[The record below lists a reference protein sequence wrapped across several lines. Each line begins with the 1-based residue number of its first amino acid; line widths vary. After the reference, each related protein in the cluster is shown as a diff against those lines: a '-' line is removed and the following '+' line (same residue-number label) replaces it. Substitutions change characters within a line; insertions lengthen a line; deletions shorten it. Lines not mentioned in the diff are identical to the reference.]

1 MLVSLEWLKDYV
13 STQDL
18 VPEELAEKITRSG
31 IEVDAVIDR
40 ANGMDKVVVGHVVS
54 KEKHPEA
61 DKLNICQVDVGEA
74 EPQQIICGAP
84 NVDAGQKVIV
94 ARPGAH
100 LPGGIKIKKAKLR
113 GHESNGMICSLQE
126 LGVEGKLVP
135 KAYAEGI
142 YVLPADA
149 EVGAD
154 ALALLG
160 LRDTVLEL
168 GLTPNRS
175 DALSMLGVA
184 YEVGAILSEE
194 VKYPEIAYNTS
205 SEKAQDVLKLR
216 VEDLQANPMYVAK
229 VVKNVKIAESPMWLQ
244 HRLMAA
250 GVRPHN
256 NVVDVTNYVLME
268 YGQPL
273 HAFDYDSLATGE
285 IVVRKATEGEKITTL
300 DEQER
305 TLKATDLVITNG
317 KEPVAIAG
325 VMGGANS
332 EVTETTTTV
341 VIESA
346 YFDGLTVR
354 QTSRNLGLRSDAS
367 ARFEKGVDQNRV
379 VPAAERAVALLA
391 ELAGGEVLEGICIVD
406 ELDKTP
412 ARVVVSPDFINE
424 RLGMKISLEDMLS
437 ILERLKFG
445 VEAANG
451 LLIIDAPTRRQ
462 DIKIEE
468 DIVEEIARLYGYDEI
483 PMTLLEGAN
492 QVGSLTP
499 YQANRRVVR
508 NYMEGAG
515 LYQAVTYSLTS
526 EALSQ
531 RFALKAAS
539 VTRLLMPMSEERS
552 TLRQSLIPHLI
563 EAAAYN
569 VARKA
574 DSVALYEVGS
584 VFLGQSAVGQPF
596 EEEHVAAVL
605 TGKWLDHAWQG
616 EKKGVDFFV
625 LKGIIEGVVNK
636 LGLGNRISFVKAQV
650 DGLHPGRTASI
661 LLDGEQV
668 GIIGGLHPAEQKTWG
683 VKDTYV
689 MEMNLV
695 ALLDATANEA
705 PLGYQPVPR
714 FPAMSRDIALVMDSA
729 TAAGEVVAVIH
740 SAGVKLLK
748 DIRVFDVYEGEKME
762 AGKKSVAFSLT
773 YFDPERT
780 LTDDE
785 VVAAHNKVLK
795 AIATIEGTEVR

>member
-13 STQDL
+13 GTQDL
-18 VPEELAEKITRSG
+18 APEVLAEKITRSG

-40 ANGMDKVVVGHVVS
+40 ASGMDKVVVGHVVS

-61 DKLNICQVDVGEA
+61 DKLNICQVDVGED

-126 LGVEGKLVP
+126 LGIEGKLVP

-149 EVGAD
+149 EPGSD

-194 VKYPEIAYNTS
+194 VKYPEISYKTS
-205 SEKAQDVLKLR
+205 SEKAEDVLKLR

-229 VVKNVKIAESPMWLQ
+229 VVKNVKVAESPMWLQ

-256 NVVDVTNYVLME
+256 NVVDVTNYILME

-285 IVVRKATEGEKITTL
+285 IVVRKATESETITTL
-300 DEQER
+300 DDQER
-305 TLKATDLVITNG
+305 TLKASDLVITNG

-325 VMGGANS
+325 IMGGANS

-354 QTSRNLGLRSDAS
+354 QTSRELGLRSDAS
-367 ARFEKGVDQNRV
+367 ARFEKGVDPNRV
-379 VPAAERAVALLA
+379 LPAAERAAALLA
-391 ELAGGEVLEGICIVD
+391 ELAGGEVLEGTCIVD

-412 ARVVVSPDFINE
+412 VRVVVSPDFINE
-424 RLGMKISLEDMLS
+424 RLGMKISLEEMLT
-437 ILERLKFG
+437 ILERLKFD

-451 LLIIDAPTRRQ
+451 LLIVDAPTRRQ

-483 PMTLLEGAN
+483 PMTLPEGA
-492 QVGSLTP
+492 QVGRLTP
-499 YQANRRVVR
+499 YQEKRRVVR
-508 NYMEGAG
+508 NFMESAG

-531 RFALKAAS
+531 RFALKAEP

-569 VARKA
+569 VARRA

-584 VFLGQSAVGQPF
+584 VFLGKTSEELPY

-616 EKKGVDFFV
+616 EKKAVDFFV
-625 LKGIIEGVVNK
+625 LKGVVEGVVNK
-636 LGLGNRISFVKAQV
+636 LGLGERISFVKAEV

-668 GIIGGLHPAEQKTWG
+668 GIIGGLHPAEEKAWG

-695 ALLDATANEA
+695 ALLAASSNVA
-705 PLGYQPVPR
+705 PLGYTPVPR
-714 FPAMSRDIALVMDSA
+714 FPAMSRDIALVLNRA
-729 TAAGEVVAVIH
+729 TAAGEVV
-740 SAGVKLLK
+740 SAIRAAKVKLLK
-748 DIRVFDVYEGEKME
+748 DIRIFDVYEGDKME

-780 LTDDE
+780 LTDEE

>member
-13 STQDL
+13 NTQDL
-18 VPEELAEKITRSG
+18 APELLAEKITRSG

-40 ANGMDKVVVGHVVS
+40 ANAMEKVVVGYVVS

-61 DKLNICQVDVGEA
+61 DKLNICQVDVGEE

-126 LGVEGKLVP
+126 LGIEGKLVP
-135 KAYAEGI
+135 KAYSEGI
-142 YVLPADA
+142 YVLPEDA
-149 EVGAD
+149 QVGTD
-154 ALALLG
+154 ALAILG

-194 VKYPEIAYNTS
+194 VKYPDISYQAA
-205 SEKAQDVLKLR
+205 SEKAEDLLKLR
-216 VEDLQANPMYVAK
+216 VEDMQANPMYVAK
-229 VVKNVKIAESPMWLQ
+229 VVKNVKIGESPMWLQ
-244 HRLMAA
+244 NRLMAA

-300 DEQER
+300 DDQER
-305 TLKATDLVITNG
+305 TLKASDLVITNG

-332 EVTETTTTV
+332 EVTDSTTTV

-346 YFDGLTVR
+346 YFDDLTVR
-354 QTSRNLGLRSDAS
+354 QTSRHLGLRSDAS
-367 ARFEKGVDQNRV
+367 ARFEKGVDPNRV
-379 VPAAERAVALLA
+379 LPAAERAATLLA
-391 ELAGGEVLEGICIVD
+391 ALAGGEVLEGTCVVD
-406 ELDKTP
+406 DLDKTP

-424 RLGMKISLEDMLS
+424 RLGMKIALEDMLS

-483 PMTLLEGAN
+483 PTTLPEGAT
-492 QVGSLTP
+492 QVGSLTA

-508 NYMEGAG
+508 NYMESAG

-526 EALSQ
+526 DVLSQ
-531 RFALKAAS
+531 RFALKAEP

-552 TLRQSLIPHLI
+552 TLRQSLVPHLI

-569 VARKA
+569 VARQA
-574 DSVALYEVGS
+574 DSVALYEIGS
-584 VFLGQSAVGQPF
+584 VFLGQSEEGQPF
-596 EEEHVAAVL
+596 EEEHLAVVL

-616 EKKGVDFFV
+616 EKKAVDFFV
-625 LKGIIEGVVNK
+625 LKGVIEGVIGK
-636 LGLGNRISFVKAQV
+636 LGLGNRISFEKAQI

-661 LLDGEQV
+661 VLDGEQV
-668 GIIGGLHPAEQKTWG
+668 GIIGGLHPAEEKAWG

-695 ALLDATANEA
+695 ALLNATDQEA
-705 PLGYQPVPR
+705 PLSYKPVPR
-714 FPAMSRDIALVMDSA
+714 FPAMSRDIALIMDR
-729 TAAGEVVAVIH
+729 TTTAGEVVKAINV
-740 SAGVKLLK
+740 AGVKLLK

-762 AGKKSVAFSLT
+762 QGKKSVAFSLT

-780 LTDDE
+780 LIDEE

-795 AIATIEGTEVR
+795 AIATIDGTEVR

>member
-13 STQDL
+13 NTQDL
-18 VPEELAEKITRSG
+18 APELLAEKITRSG

-40 ANGMDKVVVGHVVS
+40 ANAMEKVVVGYVVS

-61 DKLNICQVDVGEA
+61 DKLNICQVDVGEE

-126 LGVEGKLVP
+126 LGIEGKLVP
-135 KAYAEGI
+135 KAYSEGI
-142 YVLPADA
+142 YVLPEDA
-149 EVGAD
+149 QVGTD
-154 ALALLG
+154 ALAILG

-194 VKYPEIAYNTS
+194 VKYPDISYQAA
-205 SEKAQDVLKLR
+205 SEKAEDLLKLR
-216 VEDLQANPMYVAK
+216 VEDMQANPMYVAK
-229 VVKNVKIAESPMWLQ
+229 VVKNVKIGESPMWLQ
-244 HRLMAA
+244 NRLMAA

-300 DEQER
+300 DDQER
-305 TLKATDLVITNG
+305 TLKASDLVITNG

-332 EVTETTTTV
+332 EVTDSTTTV

-354 QTSRNLGLRSDAS
+354 QTSRHLGLRSDAS
-367 ARFEKGVDQNRV
+367 ARFEKGVDPNRV
-379 VPAAERAVALLA
+379 LPAAERAATLLA
-391 ELAGGEVLEGICIVD
+391 ALAGGEVLEGTCVVD
-406 ELDKTP
+406 DLDKTP

-424 RLGMKISLEDMLS
+424 RLGMKIALEDMLS

-483 PMTLLEGAN
+483 PTTLPEGAT
-492 QVGSLTP
+492 QVGSLTA

-526 EALSQ
+526 DALSQ
-531 RFALKAAS
+531 RFALKAEP

-552 TLRQSLIPHLI
+552 TLRQSLVPHLI

-569 VARKA
+569 VARQA
-574 DSVALYEVGS
+574 DSVALYEIGS
-584 VFLGQSAVGQPF
+584 VFLGQSEEGQPF
-596 EEEHVAAVL
+596 EEEHLAAVL

-616 EKKGVDFFV
+616 EKKAVDFFV
-625 LKGIIEGVVNK
+625 LKGVIEGVIGK
-636 LGLGNRISFVKAQV
+636 LGLGNRISFEKAQI

-661 LLDGEQV
+661 VLDGEQV
-668 GIIGGLHPAEQKTWG
+668 GIIGGLHPAEEKEWG

-695 ALLDATANEA
+695 ALLNATDQEA
-705 PLGYQPVPR
+705 PLSYKPVPR
-714 FPAMSRDIALVMDSA
+714 FPAMSRDIALIMDR
-729 TAAGEVVAVIH
+729 TTTAGEVVKAINV
-740 SAGVKLLK
+740 AGVKLLK

-762 AGKKSVAFSLT
+762 QGKKSVAFSLT

-780 LTDDE
+780 LTDEE

-795 AIATIEGTEVR
+795 AIATIDGTEVR